1 MAEATTLSEGA
12 THDARGPLDAITIRD
27 VAARLATISDAAH
40 VSDHAIVGAP
50 AEWRDRDTVF
60 PAVVQRG
67 AIVREFARVH
77 AGCERP
83 TIIGERTLLMAGSHV
98 GHDAQL
104 GPGCEVAP
112 NVVVGGC
119 VTIGANVR
127 IGMGAVICPDVT
139 IPDNVRIGAG
149 AVVTRKTRIEATDTP
164 QTWVGN
170 PARRIR

>member
-12 THDARGPLDAITIRD
+12 THDARGPLATIRD
-27 VAARLATISDAAH
+27 VDLIIADIDSTASVSADA
-40 VSDHAIVGAP
+40 VVGAP
-50 AEWRDRDTVF
+50 AEWRDRPTRY
-60 PAVVQRG
+60 PAVVNAG

-77 AGCERP
+77 AGCDRP

-104 GPGCEVAP
+104 GSDCEVAP
-112 NVVVGGC
+112 NAVIGGC
-119 VTIGANVR
+119 VTIGDNVR
-127 IGMGAVICPDVT
+127 IGMGAMICPEVT

-149 AVVTRKTRIEATDTP
+149 AVVTRKTALEPTDTP

-170 PARRIR
+170 PARRVR